1 MNERVQALAA
11 EFERANGELIAA
23 VDGFS
28 EAQWRTWCEG
38 EGWSVAVTAH
48 HVAVGYAAIAEMLR
62 LAARGEARRL
72 SFEQLH
78 ERNARHA
85 EDYADVG
92 RAETVDLLRR
102 NGAEALAVVRGLD
115 DARLHLVPGNEGGQG
130 RSPAELIER
139 VLIGHLRGHFASIRT
154 AVGES
159 GTGIA

>member
-1 MNERVQALAA
+1 MNDRVQALAA
-11 EFERANGELIAA
+11 EFERANDELIAA
-23 VDGFS
+23 VDAFS
-28 EAQWRTWCEG
+28 EAQWRSVCEG

-85 EDYADVG
+85 EAYADVG
-92 RAETVDLLRR
+92 QAETVDLLRR
-102 NGAEALAVVRGLD
+102 NGAEALAVVRGFD
-115 DARLHLVPGNEGGQG
+115 DAQLDVVPGENG

-139 VLIGHLRGHFASIRT
+139 VLIGHLRGHVASIRA
-154 AVGES
+154 AVGEQRM
-159 GTGIA
+159 GTE